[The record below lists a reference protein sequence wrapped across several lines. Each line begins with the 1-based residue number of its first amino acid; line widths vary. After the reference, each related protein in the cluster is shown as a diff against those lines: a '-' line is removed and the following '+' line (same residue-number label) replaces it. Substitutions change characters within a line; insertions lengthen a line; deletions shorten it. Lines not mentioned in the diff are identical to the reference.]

1 MFLRK
6 KRGANATL
14 VLAVA
19 AGVAALLWAFWP
31 GDSLVQR
38 AELQTVDMRFRVRG
52 PRATS
57 GRVVIVEIDDE
68 SLRDAGPLRWP
79 WPRDLL
85 AKLIE
90 RTDAAGARAIG
101 LDIILPE
108 PDPQPGTDAA
118 LARTSR
124 AAGNVY
130 HALASSASRRPGDPS
145 TRMPGH
151 LERFALAGAR
161 KLPPDRLNLTASLRQ
176 SGGVLG
182 PVAPLAATCRS
193 AGFVD
198 LAPSEDGLYRTFAP
212 VIEQSGKLYPSLA
225 LALSLDAL
233 GVAPRDVAVEPGRAV
248 GMGTRRTIPIDSRGD
263 ALVDL
268 AGPTGTFER
277 HSARQ
282 LLADSAAIP
291 TDAFRDK
298 VVLIGV
304 TATGLLDVRPCPF
317 GATFSGVELQA
328 SALDTILMGRPLRMQ
343 RPESALLTSGLL
355 VLIVG
360 LLISRARVAIGW
372 PACALLIVGYNALA
386 AWLFGSHQYVLA
398 MATPTLAMLVSLL
411 VGTGHELLIQE
422 HTLAHLGRTLA
433 RFVPPELAGRITD
446 QDLAPMMTG
455 QLREV
460 TVLFADVR
468 GFTAASARIG
478 PERAVTLLNRFF
490 SLMHE
495 GVQQFGG
502 TVDKFMGDELMAVW
516 NAPAEQIDHAGL
528 AVAAAVE
535 MHRRV
540 ELRRD
545 EWEFHGMPELQVC
558 IGIATGPVIVGYL
571 GSGERMQYTAIG
583 DAVNLASRLQS
594 AGKDLGLPIVI
605 SQTTYDLTRDMV
617 HARRLAPMALHG
629 IPGVCQ
635 AFEVTGL
642 RDTGVA
648 QGDGEQ

>member
-1 MFLRK
+1 MPRRRE
-6 KRGANATL
+6 RGANATL
-14 VLAVA
+14 VLALA
-19 AGVAALLWAFWP
+19 AGIAALLWALWP

-68 SLRDAGPLRWP
+68 SLREAGPMRWP
-79 WPRDLL
+79 WPRGMLS
-85 AKLIE
+85 KLVE
-90 RTDAAGARAIG
+90 RIDAAGARAIG

-108 PDPQPGTDAA
+108 PDPQPGMDAA
-118 LARTSR
+118 FARASGS
-124 AAGNVY
+124 AGNVH
-130 HALASSASRRPGDPS
+130 HALASSAGRRPGDPS

-151 LERFALAGAR
+151 LERFSLTGAR
-161 KLPPDRLNLTASLRQ
+161 KLPPGRLDLAATLRHP
-176 SGGVLG
+176 GAVLG

-198 LAPSEDGLYRTFAP
+198 LAPSADGIYRTFAP
-212 VIEQSGKLYPSLA
+212 VVEHSGKLYPSLA

-233 GVAPRDVAVEPGRAV
+233 GVAPRDVAVRPGRAV
-248 GMGTRRTIPIDSRGD
+248 DMGTRRMIPVDGLGD
-263 ALVDL
+263 TMVDL

-291 TDAFRDK
+291 KDAFHEK

-328 SALDTILMGRPLRMQ
+328 NALDTILMGRPLRVQ
-343 RPESALLTSGLL
+343 RPEAVLLTGGLL
-355 VLIVG
+355 VLMVG
-360 LLISRARVAIGW
+360 LMISRARAAIGW
-372 PACALLIVGYNALA
+372 PACALLIMGYNGLA
-386 AWLFGSHQYVLA
+386 AWLFGAHQYVLS

-411 VGTGHELLIQE
+411 VGTGHELLLQE
-422 HTLAHLGRTLA
+422 YTLAHLRRTLA

-455 QLREV
+455 QLRDV

-516 NAPAEQIDHAGL
+516 NAPAEEIDHAGL

-535 MHRRV
+535 MHKRV

-545 EWEFHGMPELQVC
+545 EWEFHGMPELEVC

-571 GSGERMQYTAIG
+571 GSGERMQYTAVG
-583 DAVNLASRLQS
+583 DAVNLASRLQN
-594 AGKDLGLPIVI
+594 AGKELGIPIVI
-605 SQTTYDLTRDMV
+605 SQTTHELTHDMV
-617 HARRLAPMALHG
+617 QSRRLAPMTLHG
-629 IPGVCQ
+629 ITGECQ

-642 RDTGVA
+642 RDTGVSQA
-648 QGDGEQ
+648 DGEQ